1 MRFKSICALACLCA
15 AMITGCAEQPAS
27 ASAMGSCVFETM
39 PTLTYGSLESEK
51 LQVLPWNSGR
61 CEATSLNAMAETE
74 TGFYQACALRLYYA
88 DKENLSSW
96 IPVCSDPTC
105 THYGNCDS
113 YISTGRFLVSNEK
126 IIYEESPQAVPVM
139 EKSDRG
145 GFILAS
151 KNPDGTFH
159 KVEYILEDMLVSGKS
174 ATSSLLMP
182 DQWLCQK
189 FELTPNG
196 TQSGRLY
203 CVTED
208 GPLLLWEQND
218 FDPLNPPHG
227 IMDAASLGLYGDR
240 YFTSGILDD
249 SKKTVYRVMNGKLEA
264 LDVSGLNLLGSY
276 ISGDTLRFF
285 RSGKGYYDR
294 NLESGEELFLAP
306 ACLENSESCVL
317 LPNCIIES
325 TLLFPASRENR
336 TPGMEH
342 SLVYFDG
349 ECWCEV
355 QLPKELKQAGS
366 SVILAPLAITSD
378 SILFYCM
385 DSTPTSATYS
395 VKLYYI
401 SLNAEEKT
409 LEYMAT
415 IVTP

>member
-1 MRFKSICALACLCA
+1 M
-15 AMITGCAEQPAS
+15 
-27 ASAMGSCVFETM
+27 
-39 PTLTYGSLESEK
+39 
-51 LQVLPWNSGR
+51 
-61 CEATSLNAMAETE
+61 
-74 TGFYQACALRLYYA
+74 
-88 DKENLSSW
+88 
-96 IPVCSDPTC
+96 
-105 THYGNCDS
+105 
-113 YISTGRFLVSNEK
+113 
-126 IIYEESPQAVPVM
+126 
-139 EKSDRG
+139 
-145 GFILAS
+145 
-151 KNPDGTFH
+151 
-159 KVEYILEDMLVSGKS
+159 
-174 ATSSLLMP
+174 
-182 DQWLCQK
+182 
-189 FELTPNG
+189 
-196 TQSGRLY
+196 
-203 CVTED
+203 
-208 GPLLLWEQND
+208 
-218 FDPLNPPHG
+218 
-227 IMDAASLGLYGDR
+227 
-240 YFTSGILDD
+240 
-249 SKKTVYRVMNGKLEA
+249 
-264 LDVSGLNLLGSY
+264 NLLGSY

-285 RSGKGYYDR
+285 RSGEGYYDR
-294 NLESGEELFLAP
+294 NLESGEEIFLAP

-366 SVILAPLAITSD
+366 SVILTPLAITSD

>member
-1 MRFKSICALACLCA
+1 MKGECIVRFKSICALACLCA

-74 TGFYQACALRLYYA
+74 TGFYQACAIRLYYA

-174 ATSSLLMP
+174 ATSSLLTHAACGIPKCSAMA
-182 DQWLCQK
+182 
-189 FELTPNG
+189 
-196 TQSGRLY
+196 
-203 CVTED
+203 
-208 GPLLLWEQND
+208 GPTCAVSPSVVCL
-218 FDPLNPPHG
+218 PHR
-227 IMDAASLGLYGDR
+227 IR
-240 YFTSGILDD
+240 
-249 SKKTVYRVMNGKLEA
+249 SK
-264 LDVSGLNLLGSY
+264 SP
-276 ISGDTLRFF
+276 TL
-285 RSGKGYYDR
+285 
-294 NLESGEELFLAP
+294 
-306 ACLENSESCVL
+306 
-317 LPNCIIES
+317 
-325 TLLFPASRENR
+325 
-336 TPGMEH
+336 
-342 SLVYFDG
+342 
-349 ECWCEV
+349 
-355 QLPKELKQAGS
+355 
-366 SVILAPLAITSD
+366 
-378 SILFYCM
+378 
-385 DSTPTSATYS
+385 
-395 VKLYYI
+395 
-401 SLNAEEKT
+401 
-409 LEYMAT
+409 
-415 IVTP
+415 